1 MPATE
6 VIRLCLAALALWL
19 APIAASAQQDFSNL
33 NEWRVLCDP
42 DGACQIRNQQRTGRG
57 ADSQILVYRIGQAEI
72 VEFKTPLGLDLRK
85 GVVLL
90 VDRRQRFATDLL
102 TCKAEGCVGFAP
114 MTTEL
119 LRALAGGS
127 ELEVVWTDNDTDR
140 QQSYAFSLVGFVRS
154 YNTFF
159 EQ

>member
-1 MPATE
+1 MT
-6 VIRLCLAALALWL
+6 AA
-19 APIAASAQQDFSNL
+19 AQL
-33 NEWRVLCDP
+33 P
-42 DGACQIRNQQRTGRG
+42 G
-57 ADSQILVYRIGQAEI
+57 VYRLTYRDWLGFPDDGRLYELLARGVLQAEI